1 MGMRKEISKLACAYS
16 KTTNLT
22 GSILLELN
30 QEFGE
35 VQIVALQTLTTTDYL
50 LLKEHMACEQSP
62 GMGCFNLSDFSQTV
76 QVQLDN
82 IHHIIDKFSQMPK
95 VPNWFSWFHWRWL
108 VITGMLWLCNYTPI
122 MLMCVRNLSSSLKPI
137 HAEVTLQEDMSKK

>member
-1 MGMRKEISKLACAYS
+1 MKKETSKLACAFS

-30 QEFGE
+30 QELGE
-35 VQIVALQTLTTTDYL
+35 VQVVALQNLTTDYL
-50 LLKEHMACEQSP
+50 LLKEHMGCEQSP

-76 QVQLDN
+76 QIQLDN

-95 VPNWFSWFHWRWL
+95 VPKWFSWLHWRWL
-108 VITGMLWLCNYTPI
+108 VIIDLLCLCYSIPI
-122 MLMCVRNLSSSLKPI
+122 MLICECKFVGSFKPI
-137 HAEVTLQEDMSKK
+137 HV